1 MARTQVKSSKSPAKP
16 GRPVIGKAVHR
27 RMSEKMHDNEMAAVV
42 PAAESRAD
50 EELTTDLD
58 VEMALLALS
67 AQDIGE
73 PTESFDL
80 SSLSPTEKR
89 VLLEMLRKRLYGSGS
104 SSGTPGGAPGQQPSV
119 PAETP
124 ARDTERAVA

>member
-1 MARTQVKSSKSPAKP
+1 
-16 GRPVIGKAVHR
+16 
-27 RMSEKMHDNEMAAVV
+27 MHDNEMAAVV